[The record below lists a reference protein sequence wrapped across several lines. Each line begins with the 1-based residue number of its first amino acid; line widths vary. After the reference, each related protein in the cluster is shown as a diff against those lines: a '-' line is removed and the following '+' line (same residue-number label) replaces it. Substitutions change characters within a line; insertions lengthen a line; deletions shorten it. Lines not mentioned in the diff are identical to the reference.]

1 MPHRAETRGRDRY
14 RSAHVKKQLQI
25 IGSGVLMVTVVA
37 GSSMPAAARAQV
49 PQAAPNSAPAAAAAG
64 VPLPAGYVI
73 GPEDVLN
80 VVFWRNQEM
89 SGDFVVRP
97 DGQISMPLL
106 NDVAAAGLTPE
117 QLREVVTKAATKFL
131 EDPSVTVVVKAIN
144 SRKAHI
150 TGMVQK
156 PGPYPL
162 MAPTTVLQ
170 LIAMAGGLHEFADAK
185 KVLIVRNENGKQVAF
200 NFNYKDVS
208 QGKNLKQN
216 IELKPGDVVI
226 VP

>member
-1 MPHRAETRGRDRY
+1 M
-14 RSAHVKKQLQI
+14 KKQLQI
-25 IGSGVLMVTVVA
+25 IGSSVLTIAVVA
-37 GSSMPAAARAQV
+37 GASMPAVAQS
-49 PQAAPNSAPAAAAAG
+49 PQATPNGAPAGAAG

-106 NDVAAAGLTPE
+106 NDVQAAGLTPD

-131 EDPSVTVVVKAIN
+131 EGDPTVTVVVKAIN

-150 TGMVQK
+150 TGMVGK

-170 LIAMAGGLHEFADAK
+170 LISMAGGLHEFADSK
-185 KVLIVRNENGKQVAF
+185 KIRIVRSENGKQVSYT
-200 NFNYKDVS
+200 FNYKEVS

-216 IELKPGDVVI
+216 IELKPGDTVI

>member
-1 MPHRAETRGRDRY
+1 M
-14 RSAHVKKQLQI
+14 KKQLQT
-25 IGSGVLMVTVVA
+25 IGTGVLTLTIA
-37 GSSMPAAARAQV
+37 ASSMTAVIRAQA
-49 PQAAPNSAPAAAAAG
+49 PQATPNGAPAAATG
-64 VPLPAGYVI
+64 VALPVGYVI

-106 NDVAAAGLTPE
+106 NDVAAAGLTPD
-117 QLREVVTKAATKFL
+117 QLREVVTKAATRFL

-144 SRKAHI
+144 SRKVHI

-156 PGPYPL
+156 PGAYP
-162 MAPTTVLQ
+162 MMSSTTVLQ
-170 LIAMAGGLHEFADAK
+170 LISIAGGLHEFADSK
-185 KVLIVRNENGKQVAF
+185 KILIVRTEDGRQLAYK
-200 NFNYKDVS
+200 FNYKDVS

-216 IELKPGDVVI
+216 IELKPGDTVI

>member
-1 MPHRAETRGRDRY
+1 MPHRAKNARRRPY

-37 GSSMPAAARAQV
+37 GSSISAAAQQA
-49 PQAAPNSAPAAAAAG
+49 PQATPNSAPAAAAAG

-89 SGDFVVRP
+89 SGDFIVRP

-156 PGPYPL
+156 PGAYPL
-162 MAPTTVLQ
+162 ISSTTVLQ
-170 LIAMAGGLHEFADAK
+170 LISIAGGLHEFADAK
-185 KVLIVRNENGKQVAF
+185 KILIVRNENGKQVSF

>member
-1 MPHRAETRGRDRY
+1 M
-14 RSAHVKKQLQI
+14 KKQLQI
-25 IGSGVLMVTVVA
+25 IGTGLLTLA
-37 GSSMPAAARAQV
+37 IAAASSLPAAAQAPAAQ
-49 PQAAPNSAPAAAAAG
+49 ATPNGAPAAATG

-106 NDVAAAGLTPE
+106 NDVSAAGLTPE
-117 QLREVVTKAATKFL
+117 QLRDKVAKAASKFL
-131 EDPSVTVVVKAIN
+131 EGDPSVTVVVKAIN
-144 SRKAHI
+144 SRKVTI

-156 PGPYPL
+156 PGAYPL
-162 MAPTTVLQ
+162 MSPTTVLQ
-170 LIAMAGGLHEFADAK
+170 LISVAGGLHEFADSK
-185 KVLIVRNENGKQVAF
+185 KILIVRTENGRQVSYK
-200 NFNYKDVS
+200 FNYKDVS
-208 QGKNLKQN
+208 QGKNLNQN
-216 IELKPGDVVI
+216 IELKPGDSII

>member
-1 MPHRAETRGRDRY
+1 MKTFLNLITG
-14 RSAHVKKQLQI
+14 
-25 IGSGVLMVTVVA
+25 GVLALAPAVA
-37 GSSMPAAARAQV
+37 AGQVPVQPVPSLPASPAAVQQPNNGSS
-49 PQAAPNSAPAAAAAG
+49 SAPAG
-64 VPLPAGYVI
+64 VPVPAGYVI
-73 GPEDVLN
+73 GPEDVLS

-89 SGDFVVRP
+89 SGDFIVRP

-106 NDVAAAGLTPE
+106 NDVQAAGLTPD
-117 QLREVVTKAATKFL
+117 QLREIVTKAATKFL
-131 EDPSVTVVVKAIN
+131 EGDPTVTVVVKAIN

-170 LIAMAGGLHEFADAK
+170 LISMAGGLHEFADSK
-185 KVLIVRNENGKQVAF
+185 KIRIVRTENGRQVSF
-200 NFNYKDVS
+200 TFNYKEVS

-216 IELKPGDVVI
+216 IELKPGDTVI

>member
-1 MPHRAETRGRDRY
+1 M
-14 RSAHVKKQLQI
+14 KKQLQI
-25 IGSGVLMVTVVA
+25 IGSGVLVVTVVV
-37 GSSMPAAARAQV
+37 GSLMPAAAQAQA
-49 PQAAPNSAPAAAAAG
+49 PQATPNGAPAVAAAG

-73 GPEDVLN
+73 GPEDVIN

-89 SGDFVVRP
+89 SGDFIVRP

-106 NDVAAAGLTPE
+106 NDLAAAGLTPE
-117 QLREVVTKAATKFL
+117 QLREVVMKAATKYL
-131 EDPSVTVVVKAIN
+131 EDPNVTVVVKAIN

-156 PGPYPL
+156 PGAYPL
-162 MAPTTVLQ
+162 ISPTTVLQ
-170 LIAMAGGLHEFADAK
+170 LISIAGGLHEFADGK
-185 KVLIVRNENGKQVAF
+185 KVLIVRNENGKQVSF

-208 QGKNLKQN
+208 RGKNLKQN

>member
-1 MPHRAETRGRDRY
+1 
-14 RSAHVKKQLQI
+14 VKKLLQI
-25 IGSGVLMVTVVA
+25 VGTGLLTLVVTA
-37 GSSMPAAARAQV
+37 GSLATAAQAQS
-49 PQAAPNSAPAAAAAG
+49 PQAKPNGAPAVAAG

-144 SRKAHI
+144 SRKVTI
-150 TGMVQK
+150 TGQVQK
-156 PGPYPL
+156 PGAYPL
-162 MAPTTVLQ
+162 ISPTTVLQ
-170 LIAMAGGLHEFADAK
+170 LISIAGGLHEFADSK
-185 KVLIVRNENGKQVAF
+185 KILIVRNENGKQVSYK
-200 NFNYKDVS
+200 FNYKDVS
-208 QGKNLKQN
+208 QGKNLTQN
-216 IELKPGDVVI
+216 IELKPGDSVI
-226 VP
+226 VPE